1 MTLGLWW
8 SFVSLSTLRNSTSC
22 PSVNPATCTDPG
34 GAFSAVLAPP
44 VFAGSHMVFRLV
56 MVAGSISSDT
66 AGDVGSAVP
75 GLAAPDSCKESSGA
89 SPDVSMLI
97 SPSVR
102 SISGDGDVAV
112 LSVY

>member
-22 PSVNPATCTDPG
+22 PSVNPATCTDAG

-44 VFAGSHMVFRLV
+44 VFVGRAMVFRLV
-56 MVAGSISSDT
+56 LVAGSVSSDT
-66 AGDVGSAVP
+66 AGDVGSGVP
-75 GLAAPDSCKESSGA
+75 GLAALDSCKESSSA
-89 SPDVSMLI
+89 CSNVSMLI

-102 SISGDGDVAV
+102 SISCDGDVAV
-112 LSVY
+112 LSVC